1 MCKCQL
7 QYCTLQSLSLYQ
19 NSVLDRS
26 SPAESTECSDESGH
40 ILFPGGISFLPNQL
54 IVFLYYESTQASS
67 A

>member
-40 ILFPGGISFLPNQL
+40 ILFRGGISFLPIN
-54 IVFLYYESTQASS
+54 
-67 A
+67 